1 MSESWVTKQLP
12 PDLQVVCKMTFS
24 VGIVVPLFPFS
35 IKFWIRGAKVMP
47 IVYMAIRND
56 GGLHNDNGDNRNNIL
71 SASGRFYSQEYPWI
85 CQELSKKYCWKIDG
99 YWWGLLTTT
108 NNTEFF
114 CQRELP
120 WINRELREIL
130 IYPRI
135 TQMDTDWCPQA
146 DGLVRQKG
154 TILHPHEADCRHAVD
169 Y

>member
-1 MSESWVTKQLP
+1 M
-12 PDLQVVCKMTFS
+12 
-24 VGIVVPLFPFS
+24 PLNTNIFVS
-35 IKFWIRGAKVMP
+35 GVNRGQAPEWTGDRLRSRAGAAV
-47 IVYMAIRND
+47 
-56 GGLHNDNGDNRNNIL
+56 NGSQSPVFTSIL